1 VGIKLL
7 QLYVII
13 ERYIEMRRGKKKKKG
28 VEELKIYV
36 GLLCNK

>member
-13 ERYIEMRRGKKKKKG
+13 ERYIEMRRGKKK
-28 VEELKIYV
+28 EERGRRIENICGIV
-36 GLLCNK
+36 M